1 MIKISP
7 DRYLDDS
14 DLSFEYIKASGP
26 GGQNINKVSS
36 AVRLRFNVKRNSILN
51 YEEKE
56 RLIKIA
62 GSRMTDDGDLII
74 EARKYRTQERNRLD
88 AINRFILLINLA
100 LIIPKTRIKTRPS
113 KSAKA
118 IRVNYKKKRG
128 AVKKIRKMIFDE
140 WE

>member
-1 MIKISP
+1 MIRISP
-7 DRYLDDS
+7 DRYIDDR

-36 AVRLRFNVKRNSILN
+36 AVRLRFDVQRNSVLN

-88 AINRFILLINLA
+88 AINRLILLINLA

-113 KSAKA
+113 KTAKA
-118 IRVNYKKKRG
+118 IRVNHKKKRG
-128 AVKKIRKMIFDE
+128 VVKNIRKMIIDD